1 MKRLLILIIL
11 LLSSVAHAQSDS
23 FPITIT
29 DASGNEVTIDS
40 IDAIVSGSGDVT
52 EIIVALGFE
61 DNLVGVDSSSTYPPN
76 LHDELPVIGFGRRL
90 TAEPVIAE
98 DPDVFFC
105 TQICGPDDVLDQIR
119 GVGIPVVIIPD
130 NETEGLDLPFQ
141 KIEMVAA
148 AVGVPDEGEKLSDK
162 LMLEMKWV
170 DIALANTNEPPAVF
184 HPYLRGR
191 GLQLAAGDGT
201 PGHFMITGAGGYN
214 TAVDAGV
221 EGYAPLSAEIIFAAF
236 PDYLVLTEG
245 NVEASGGLDA
255 ILDEQGLRDTPA
267 VENDN
272 VIVMDTQLLLGMS
285 IRTGEA
291 LMILAHAFHPEM
303 TWEQEV
309 PWPGEPPSRIL
320 VTDEE
325 VLDIVQLLG
334 FHAEMFEETQ
344 DISATDLV
352 ITTESLDTDAQIF
365 AIEDPT
371 DIDDIAAALYVPGR
385 GTALKAYLS
394 ND

>member
-1 MKRLLILIIL
+1 MKRLFFLIIL
-11 LLSSVAHAQSDS
+11 LLTSMIHAQGGP

-29 DASGNEVTIDS
+29 DAEGNDVTINS

-61 DNLVGVDSSSTYPPN
+61 DNLVGVDSSSTYPPY
-76 LHDELPVIGFGRRL
+76 LLDDLPVIGFGRRL

-98 DPDVFFC
+98 DPDIFFC

-130 NETEGLDLPFQ
+130 NDTGGLDLPFQ
-141 KIEMVAA
+141 KIKMVSAA
-148 AVGVPDEGEKLSDK
+148 LGVSEKGQELADK
-162 LMLEMKWV
+162 LALEMKWV
-170 DIALANTNEPPAVF
+170 EIALANTAEPPAVF

-191 GLQLAAGDGT
+191 GLQLAAGAGT
-201 PGHFMITGAGGYN
+201 PGHFMITGAGGHN

-291 LMILAHAFHPEM
+291 LMILAQAFHPEM
-303 TWEQEV
+303 TWESEV
-309 PWPGEPPSRIL
+309 EWPGEPPTRIL
-320 VTDEE
+320 VTDET
-325 VLDIVQLLG
+325 LLATVQNLG
-334 FHAEMFEETQ
+334 FHAELYDDAQ
-344 DISATDLV
+344 DIAATDLIV
-352 ITTESLDTDAQIF
+352 TTEPLDTDAAVII
-365 AIEDPT
+365 IENAT
-371 DIDDIAAALYVPGR
+371 DIDEIAAALHVPGR
-385 GTALKAYLS
+385 GEALKAYLS